1 MCTPSSCGGQKM
13 AMNPLELEL
22 RMSVSY
28 IWVLGNEPSSL
39 SLNHLSSLHSSAL
52 TFPSHA

>member
-1 MCTPSSCGGQKM
+1 M

-39 SLNHLSSLHSSAL
+39 SLNHLYSLHSSAL
-52 TFPSHA
+52 TLPSHA